1 VAGQG
6 RRGEVIVGGPPVPA
20 ADLERLTILHA
31 DMDAFYA
38 SVEVRRDPSLAG
50 RPVLVGWPGPRG
62 VVTSAS
68 YEARRRGCRSAMPMG
83 QAIRRC
89 PDAVVIRP
97 DFDAYQAASRQVM
110 ALFRGVTPLVE
121 PLSLDEA
128 FMDVAAARRLAGTG
142 PAVAAAL
149 RARVLAE
156 TGLSVTVGVAASK
169 FLAKLGSSMGKP
181 DGLMVIPPSRAVPW
195 LHQLGV
201 GVLWGVGEA
210 TMAVLARYGLATVG
224 DLARTPLAT
233 LEAALG
239 KAAGRRLHDLAW
251 GRDDRQVEPDQA
263 TKSVSAEETFETD
276 IADPAVLDREL
287 LRCAVKVG
295 RRLRAAALTGR
306 TVGIKVRFD
315 DFTTVTR
322 ARTLAAG
329 VDGDAEIAA
338 VAADLLAVLL
348 ASPAMAAGHW
358 TEPGPERGAGAGVRP
373 VRLLGVS
380 AAGLSGVG
388 DPVQL
393 TLGLDALEQRPAEG
407 HWEAVDRAADGVR
420 ARFGDAAVG
429 PASLLAGGP
438 AGAEPAEPR
447 ARRDRR

>member
-1 VAGQG
+1 MAGPAG
-6 RRGEVIVGGPPVPA
+6 RGPGGEVVVGGPPVPE
-20 ADLERLTILHA
+20 ADLDRLTILHA
-31 DMDAFYA
+31 DLDAFYA
-38 SVEVRRDPSLAG
+38 SVEVRRDPGLAG

-68 YEARRRGCRSAMPMG
+68 YEARRYGCRSAMPMG
-83 QAIRRC
+83 QALRRC
-89 PDAVVIRP
+89 PEAIVIRP

-110 ALFRGVTPLVE
+110 ALFAELTPVLE

-128 FMDVAAARRLAGTG
+128 FMDVAGARRLAGPG
-142 PAVAAAL
+142 PAAAAAL
-149 RARVLAE
+149 RARVRAE
-156 TGLSVTVGVAASK
+156 TGLTVTVGVAASK

-195 LHQLGV
+195 LHELGV

-224 DLARTPLAT
+224 DLARTPPAT

-239 KAAGRRLHDLAW
+239 KAAGRRLHELAW
-251 GRDDRQVEPDQA
+251 GRDERRVEPDQA

-276 IADPAVLDREL
+276 IADPDVLRGEL
-287 LRCAVKVG
+287 LRCAVRVG

-322 ARTLAAG
+322 ARTLPVG
-329 VDGDAEIAA
+329 VDGDAEITR
-338 VAADLLAVLL
+338 VAADLLAALL
-348 ASPAMAAGHW
+348 ASPAMAGGPGH
-358 TEPGPERGAGAGVRP
+358 EHGGAGAGVRP

-380 AAGLSGVG
+380 AAGLSGAG

-393 TLGLDALEQRPAEG
+393 TLAIDEPEG
-407 HWEAVDRAADGVR
+407 GGASRAHWEAVDRAADGVR
-420 ARFGDAAVG
+420 TRFGDAAIG
-429 PASLLAGGP
+429 PASLLA
-438 AGAEPAEPR
+438 
-447 ARRDRR
+447 RDDGD